1 MEDKEEDPLDL
12 NSVKK
17 TLAHAK
23 SVVACDN
30 SEEAREREVPRE
42 RIEVKRQMRNQPGR
56 QEVAMTHQANLM
68 YDLLHIEIEKIRRKA
83 IN

>member
-23 SVVACDN
+23 SVVARDN
-30 SEEAREREVPRE
+30 SEEAREKEVARE
-42 RIEVKRQMRNQPGR
+42 RIEVKR
-56 QEVAMTHQANLM
+56 
-68 YDLLHIEIEKIRRKA
+68 
-83 IN
+83 

>member
-1 MEDKEEDPLDL
+1 MDDKEEGPLDL

-30 SEEAREREVPRE
+30 SEEARESEVPRE
-42 RIEVKRQMRNQPGR
+42 RTENKRQGRNQVGR
-56 QEVAMTHQANLM
+56 QEVAMTH
-68 YDLLHIEIEKIRRKA
+68 
-83 IN
+83 